1 MHAGGQRFDPLGSTT
16 PLASLS
22 KLRNEYSHRILIS
35 ELYQNRS
42 LKIWVCDRKID
53 WTALSLVCVQA
64 KVKFVSNY
72 KFSANVVFTV

>member
-1 MHAGGQRFDPLGSTT
+1 M
-16 PLASLS
+16 S

-53 WTALSLVCVQA
+53 WTALSLVFVQA
-64 KVKFVSNY
+64 KVKFVSLIMNFRRMSSSQY
-72 KFSANVVFTV
+72 NQIAWGYMVK

>member
-1 MHAGGQRFDPLGSTT
+1 MHAGGQRFDPAWLHHLT
-16 PLASLS
+16 S
-22 KLRNEYSHRILIS
+22 KLRNEYSDRILIS
-35 ELYQNRS
+35 ELFQNRS

>member
-1 MHAGGQRFDPLGSTT
+1 M
-16 PLASLS
+16 
-22 KLRNEYSHRILIS
+22 IS
-35 ELYQNRS
+35 ELFQNRS

-64 KVKFVSNY
+64 KVKFVNHY